1 MQVSWSERKW
11 RWKLLTERQE
21 NSSQSMVLVSPRAH
35 TSRIYLL
42 RKEGG
47 HGLISAVDC
56 VTMEHLSLN
65 LFNMFSRVKKC
76 C

>member
-1 MQVSWSERKW
+1 MEVEAIDRKT
-11 RWKLLTERQE
+11 RKFFTIYG
-21 NSSQSMVLVSPRAH
+21 VLSPRAN

>member
-1 MQVSWSERKW
+1 MEVEAIDRKT
-11 RWKLLTERQE
+11 RKFFTIYG
-21 NSSQSMVLVSPRAH
+21 VLSPRAH

-42 RKEGG
+42 RKEDG

-56 VTMEHLSLN
+56 ATMEHLSLN

>member
-1 MQVSWSERKW
+1 MEVEAIDRKT
-11 RWKLLTERQE
+11 RKFFTIYG
-21 NSSQSMVLVSPRAH
+21 VLSPRAH

-65 LFNMFSRVKKC
+65 LFNLFSRVKKC

>member
-1 MQVSWSERKW
+1 MEVEAIDIKTRKFF
-11 RWKLLTERQE
+11 TIYG
-21 NSSQSMVLVSPRAH
+21 VLSPRAH

>member
-1 MQVSWSERKW
+1 MEVEAIDRKT
-11 RWKLLTERQE
+11 RKFFTIYG
-21 NSSQSMVLVSPRAH
+21 VLSPRAH

-56 VTMEHLSLN
+56 VTMEHLGLN

>member
-1 MQVSWSERKW
+1 MEVEAIDRKT
-11 RWKLLTERQE
+11 RKFFTICG
-21 NSSQSMVLVSPRAH
+21 VLSPRAH
-35 TSRIYLL
+35 ISRKKLL

-56 VTMEHLSLN
+56 VTIEHLSLN

>member
-1 MQVSWSERKW
+1 MEVEAIDRKT
-11 RWKLLTERQE
+11 RKFFTIYG
-21 NSSQSMVLVSPRAH
+21 VLSPRAH

>member
-1 MQVSWSERKW
+1 MEVEAIDRKT
-11 RWKLLTERQE
+11 RKFFTIYG
-21 NSSQSMVLVSPRAH
+21 VVSPRAH

>member
-1 MQVSWSERKW
+1 MEVEAIDRKTRKFFTIYGVLSPQV
-11 RWKLLTERQE
+11 
-21 NSSQSMVLVSPRAH
+21 H

-56 VTMEHLSLN
+56 VAMEHLSLN

>member
-1 MQVSWSERKW
+1 MEVEAIDRKT
-11 RWKLLTERQE
+11 RKFFTIYG
-21 NSSQSMVLVSPRAH
+21 VLSPRAH

-47 HGLISAVDC
+47 HGLISEVDC